1 MTSEDFLEVQKKST
15 CKVSKQESWES
26 WGPFRSETWTG
37 FSNKK
42 LSIENN
48 FRHKMVCGHAS
59 FGLSG
64 EEVNITKTRTVEGQ
78 FQQGWKRKERS
89 IFSSEIIHIND
100 LHYYRERKL
109 IHVIY
114 FLFIQFYSLC
124 ASEKKKHK
132 IVFHFFN

>member
-1 MTSEDFLEVQKKST
+1 MTSDDFLEVQKKST

-26 WGPFRSETWTG
+26 QDKTIGPFRSETWAG

-48 FRHKMVCGHAS
+48 FRHKMVCGNAG

-78 FQQGWKRKERS
+78 FQQGERGKR
-89 IFSSEIIHIND
+89 D
-100 LHYYRERKL
+100 LF
-109 IHVIY
+109 
-114 FLFIQFYSLC
+114 FLLRLYI
-124 ASEKKKHK
+124 
-132 IVFHFFN
+132 